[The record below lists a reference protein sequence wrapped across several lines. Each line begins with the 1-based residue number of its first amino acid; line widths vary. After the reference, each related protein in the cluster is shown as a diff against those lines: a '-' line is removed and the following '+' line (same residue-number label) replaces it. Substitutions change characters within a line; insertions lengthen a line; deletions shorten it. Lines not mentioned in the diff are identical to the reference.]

1 MTAHLAH
8 VYGFQISHGFD
19 DLTQTEAFYG
29 SSLPLQTLTPVQLE
43 ENCVLLARLSSNQT
57 HPLLRFSKY
66 F

>member
-29 SSLPLQTLTPVQLE
+29 SSLPLQTLT
-43 ENCVLLARLSSNQT
+43 LLT
-57 HPLLRFSKY
+57 
-66 F
+66 